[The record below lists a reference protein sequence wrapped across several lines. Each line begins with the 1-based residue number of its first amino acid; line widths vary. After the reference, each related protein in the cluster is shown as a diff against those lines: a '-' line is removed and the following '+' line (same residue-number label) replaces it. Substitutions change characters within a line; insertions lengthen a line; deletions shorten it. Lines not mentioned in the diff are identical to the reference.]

1 MTAAATEHLHPA
13 ARGLDLLGDR
23 VILGHMLDGQIAA
36 LNAVSP
42 ALDAIAKAANL
53 FAATIRGGGRIV
65 YAGAGSSALMAVADG
80 LELHGTFGVAP
91 ERIRLLMAGGLPQ
104 DARMPGGTEDDAGA
118 GARDAAGI
126 GAGDLVIAVAAS
138 GRTPY
143 PIAVAETARE
153 NGAKVVAIAN
163 NPGAPMLRLAD
174 VAIAIATPPEIV
186 AGSTRM
192 GAGSAQKAV
201 LNMISTLAGIRLG
214 QVHDGRMVGLVA
226 DNAKLKARAE
236 GVVADIAGVSPD
248 KAAAALAAAKGVVK
262 PAILIARGADAA
274 RAAALLDAH
283 QGILRAALAQWED
296 TSRNPSGEKPQQQ
309 GD

>member
-1 MTAAATEHLHPA
+1 MTAAATENLHPA
-13 ARGLDLLGDR
+13 ARGLDLLED
-23 VILGHMLDGQIAA
+23 VAILGHILDGQIAA
-36 LNAVSP
+36 LSAIPP
-42 ALDAIAKAANL
+42 ALADIARAASL
-53 FAATIRGGGRIV
+53 MAETIRGGGTLI

-80 LELHGTFGVAP
+80 LELHGTFGIAP
-91 ERIRLLMAGGLPQ
+91 DRIRLLMAGGLPR
-104 DARMPGGTEDDAGA
+104 DARMPGETEDDATA

-143 PIAVAETARE
+143 PIAVAEAARAR
-153 NGAKVVAIAN
+153 GAKVVAIAN
-163 NPGAPMLRLAD
+163 NPGAPLFDKAD
-174 VAIAIATPPEIV
+174 VAIALATPAEIV

-192 GAGSAQKAV
+192 GAGTAQKAA

-226 DNAKLKARAE
+226 DNAKLKVRAA
-236 GVVADIAGVSPD
+236 GVVADIAGVAPD
-248 KAAAALAAAKGVVK
+248 AAAKALAAAKGAVK

-274 RAAALLDAH
+274 QATALLHAH
-283 QGILRAALAQWED
+283 NGILRAALAQWEAS
-296 TSRNPSGEKPQQQ
+296 SRTPSGEKSQQL